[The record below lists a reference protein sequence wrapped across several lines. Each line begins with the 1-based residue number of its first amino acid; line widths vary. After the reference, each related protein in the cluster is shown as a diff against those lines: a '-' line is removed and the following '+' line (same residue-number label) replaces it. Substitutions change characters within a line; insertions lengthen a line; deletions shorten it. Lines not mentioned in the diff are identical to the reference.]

1 MHPEGYD
8 SVKESVRPHQISQDE
23 SGGSIDVFHGPIQM
37 KFTCGCFW
45 GPIDGSLEVEVKV
58 ALAFAIG
65 HHVSPISLLER
76 NTMCRAG
83 GVWFYDP
90 EFR

>member
-1 MHPEGYD
+1 M
-8 SVKESVRPHQISQDE
+8 
-23 SGGSIDVFHGPIQM
+23 VFHGPIQM